1 MLASSD
7 IYKDGIRKK
16 SYDLFRT
23 YTSEAI
29 PYRIPAIAKTIDGSL
44 VAVADYRFCRADI
57 GFGHI
62 DLHCRISNDNG
73 KSWGDTFT
81 IVEGDGKKID
91 NNPNLSLK
99 DVAKATGLSS
109 KNLSRAIN
117 AILEKSFFDLVN
129 GLRVEKSKAL
139 LLAKKERGYTLDTIA
154 EECGFNSRFTFNAAF
169 KRATGLTTSEW
180 LKSTKAV

>member
-1 MLASSD
+1 M
-7 IYKDGIRKK
+7 
-16 SYDLFRT
+16 
-23 YTSEAI
+23 
-29 PYRIPAIAKTIDGSL
+29 
-44 VAVADYRFCRADI
+44 
-57 GFGHI
+57 
-62 DLHCRISNDNG
+62 
-73 KSWGDTFT
+73 
-81 IVEGDGKKID
+81 
-91 NNPNLSLK
+91 
-99 DVAKATGLSS
+99 AKATGLSS

-117 AILEKSFFDLVN
+117 TVLEKSFFDLVN